1 MHLQV
6 KAYPK
11 RILAYPPSATLG
23 HDKQQCAV
31 QIHRAILSIG
41 YLDISLR
48 IQFPLNKK
56 VTVKKRMGCL
66 IAYACSQNTKSK
78 QPAPIHDSTLPSE
91 GPVFQLIVRER
102 ISLGSLQPPPEI
114 TSEG

>member
-1 MHLQV
+1 
-6 KAYPK
+6 
-11 RILAYPPSATLG
+11 
-23 HDKQQCAV
+23 
-31 QIHRAILSIG
+31 
-41 YLDISLR
+41 
-48 IQFPLNKK
+48 
-56 VTVKKRMGCL
+56 MGCL